1 MSRGPASARPR
12 GGGGNQ
18 SGWRDI
24 LSSFTLR
31 NACHLSATPS
41 HPALGYLSDG
51 PIFSPRPTRSV
62 DVSGQNGLRFFS
74 SAWPG
79 VQNLT
84 STVMVSIL
92 KLFYPIFACVLLTK
106 FTRVCW
112 WVFGVSVLNPFPGLT
127 WPYLGFLFVGEPVNT
142 LHYLAE
148 ERSNDL
154 LFIPLSSKY

>member
-1 MSRGPASARPR
+1 MMSWHRSRRHLERSLYFLQEVLQELHRIHWVQNSVLDRCWPARRSPQMSRGPASARPM

-62 DVSGQNGLRFFS
+62 DVSGQNGLRFS
-74 SAWPG
+74 SSTWPG

-84 STVMVSIL
+84 STVILSIF
-92 KLFYPIFACVLLTK
+92 KLFLHPICLCAI
-106 FTRVCW
+106 
-112 WVFGVSVLNPFPGLT
+112 N
-127 WPYLGFLFVGEPVNT
+127 
-142 LHYLAE
+142 
-148 ERSNDL
+148 
-154 LFIPLSSKY
+154 